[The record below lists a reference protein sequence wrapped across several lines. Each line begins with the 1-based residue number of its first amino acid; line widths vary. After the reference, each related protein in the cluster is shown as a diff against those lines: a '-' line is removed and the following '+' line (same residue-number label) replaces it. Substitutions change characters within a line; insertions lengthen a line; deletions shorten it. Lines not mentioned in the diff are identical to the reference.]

1 MSKARFRQINPR
13 PVRPGTLAV
22 RQDWTRTKGTRW
34 AIVSPEPI
42 HSRHGLMGHQRGYGQ
57 AHAGLWVYPFIKRD
71 TALRAAQRIMA
82 SGHSVWA
89 AR

>member
-1 MSKARFRQINPR
+1 MSKYRHIPARPL
-13 PVRPGTLAV
+13 RPGTLAV
-22 RQDWTRTKGTRW
+22 RQDWTRTKGPRW
-34 AIVSPEPI
+34 GIVSEEPI
-42 HSRHGLMGHQRGYGQ
+42 HPRHNLVGHQRGYGE